1 MTLVKDMYDSLAL
14 KTGFPAYTN
23 DTDCPD
29 INRFLLEM
37 ISEGLQSTIDN
48 LYISNNVLERNDTI
62 KTIPN
67 KNNYGIEGLIKNIQI
82 QGDNGCYDP
91 LPYNDYANPNDL
103 NEEFGRP
110 ESYVIKNGYLK
121 LLPTPDAE
129 YTIKIC
135 VCTTDLVMADD
146 DTARTSVTHINDSI
160 MASDRFCDLVVLKAA
175 GLTFAR
181 LQNATAEIYAG
192 LYEARLKTFLEHD
205 IGTIEAQRGH
215 IRGGGH
221 YDSRFGLID
230 DEPRN
235 GGYFD

>member
-67 KNNYGIEGLIKNIQI
+67 KNNYGIEGLIKNIQT

-135 VCTTDLVMADD
+135 VSTTDLVMSDD
-146 DTARTSVTHINDSI
+146 DTSRTSVTHINDSI

>member
-14 KTGFPAYTN
+14 KTGFPVYTN

-91 LPYNDYANPNDL
+91 LPYDDYANPNDL

-135 VCTTDLVMADD
+135 VSTTDLVMSDD
-146 DTARTSVTHINDSI
+146 DTSRTSVTHINDSI

-192 LYEARLKTFLEHD
+192 
-205 IGTIEAQRGH
+205 
-215 IRGGGH
+215 
-221 YDSRFGLID
+221 
-230 DEPRN
+230 
-235 GGYFD
+235 

>member
-14 KTGFPAYTN
+14 KTGFPVYTN

-91 LPYNDYANPNDL
+91 LLYNDYANPNDL

-135 VCTTDLVMADD
+135 VSTTDLVMSDD
-146 DTARTSVTHINDSI
+146 DTSRTSVTHINDSI

>member
-14 KTGFPAYTN
+14 KTGFPVYTN

-91 LPYNDYANPNDL
+91 LLYNDYANPNDL

-135 VCTTDLVMADD
+135 VSTTDLVMSDD
-146 DTARTSVTHINDSI
+146 DTSRTSVTHINDSI

-205 IGTIEAQRGH
+205 VGTIEAQRGH

>member
-14 KTGFPAYTN
+14 KTGFPVYTN

-82 QGDNGCYDP
+82 QGDNGCYDS
-91 LPYNDYANPNDL
+91 LPYDDYANPNDL

-135 VCTTDLVMADD
+135 VSTTDLVMADD
-146 DTARTSVTHINDSI
+146 DTSRTSVTHINDSI

-175 GLTFAR
+175 GLTVAR
-181 LQNATAEIYAG
+181 LQNAAAEIYAG
-192 LYEARLKTFLEHD
+192 RYGARLKTFLERD

-215 IRGGGH
+215 IRGAGH

-230 DEPRN
+230 DEPRR
-235 GGYFD
+235 G

>member
-14 KTGFPAYTN
+14 KTGFPVYTN

-82 QGDNGCYDP
+82 QWDDGCYDP
-91 LPYNDYANPNDL
+91 LPYDDYANPNDL

-135 VCTTDLVMADD
+135 VSTTDLVMADD
-146 DTARTSVTHINDSI
+146 DTSRTSVTHINDSI

>member
-14 KTGFPAYTN
+14 KTGFPVYTN

-91 LPYNDYANPNDL
+91 LPYDDYANPNDL

-135 VCTTDLVMADD
+135 VSTTDLVMSDD
-146 DTARTSVTHINDSI
+146 DTSRTSVTHINDSI

-181 LQNATAEIYAG
+181 LQNATAEIYAS

-205 IGTIEAQRGH
+205 IGTLEAQRGH

>member
-14 KTGFPAYTN
+14 KTGFPVYTN

-110 ESYVIKNGYLK
+110 ESYVIKNGYLR

-135 VCTTDLVMADD
+135 VSTTDLVMSDD
-146 DTARTSVTHINDSI
+146 DTSRTSVTHINDSV

-192 LYEARLKTFLEHD
+192 LYEARLKPFLEHD

>member
-14 KTGFPAYTN
+14 KTDFPVYTN

-103 NEEFGRP
+103 SEEFGRP

-135 VCTTDLVMADD
+135 VSTTDLVMSDD
-146 DTARTSVTHINDSI
+146 DTSRTSVTHINDSI

>member
-14 KTGFPAYTN
+14 KTGFPVYTN

-82 QGDNGCYDP
+82 QGDNGCYDL

-135 VCTTDLVMADD
+135 VSTTDLVMSDD
-146 DTARTSVTHINDSI
+146 DTSRTSVTHINDSI

>member
-14 KTGFPAYTN
+14 KTGFPVYTN

-91 LPYNDYANPNDL
+91 LPYDDYANPNDL

-135 VCTTDLVMADD
+135 VSTTDLVMADD
-146 DTARTSVTHINDSI
+146 DTSRTSVTHINDSI

-192 LYEARLKTFLEHD
+192 
-205 IGTIEAQRGH
+205 
-215 IRGGGH
+215 
-221 YDSRFGLID
+221 
-230 DEPRN
+230 
-235 GGYFD
+235 

>member
-129 YTIKIC
+129 YTIKTC
-135 VCTTDLVMADD
+135 VSTTDLVMSDD
-146 DTARTSVTHINDSI
+146 DTSRTSVTHINDSI
-160 MASDRFCDLVVLKAA
+160 MASDRFCDLVVLKAV

-221 YDSRFGLID
+221 YDSRLGLID

>member
-1 MTLVKDMYDSLAL
+1 M
-14 KTGFPAYTN
+14 
-23 DTDCPD
+23 
-29 INRFLLEM
+29 
-37 ISEGLQSTIDN
+37 
-48 LYISNNVLERNDTI
+48 
-62 KTIPN
+62 
-67 KNNYGIEGLIKNIQI
+67 
-82 QGDNGCYDP
+82 
-91 LPYNDYANPNDL
+91 

-135 VCTTDLVMADD
+135 VSTTDLVMSDD
-146 DTARTSVTHINDSI
+146 DTSRTSVTHINDSI

>member
-14 KTGFPAYTN
+14 KTGFPVYTN

-82 QGDNGCYDP
+82 QGDDGSYDP
-91 LPYNDYANPNDL
+91 LPYDDYANPNDL

-110 ESYVIKNGYLK
+110 ESYVIKNGYLR

-135 VCTTDLVMADD
+135 VSTTDLVMSDD
-146 DTARTSVTHINDSI
+146 DTSRTSVTHINDSI

>member
-14 KTGFPAYTN
+14 KTGFPVYTN

-91 LPYNDYANPNDL
+91 LPYDDYANPNDL

-110 ESYVIKNGYLK
+110 EAYVIKNGYLR

-135 VCTTDLVMADD
+135 VSTTDLVMSDD
-146 DTARTSVTHINDSI
+146 DTSRTSVTHINDSI

>member
-14 KTGFPAYTN
+14 KTGFPVYTN

-135 VCTTDLVMADD
+135 VSTTDLVMSDD
-146 DTARTSVTHINDSI
+146 DTSRTSVTHINDSI

-230 DEPRN
+230 DEPRH

>member
-91 LPYNDYANPNDL
+91 LQYNDYANPNDL

-135 VCTTDLVMADD
+135 VSTTDLVMSDD
-146 DTARTSVTHINDSI
+146 DTSRTSVTHINDSI